1 MFFVY
6 LFNMKFIITE
16 NQKERIVLNWMNKNF
31 SPDQLEVIEHPDYPN
46 SIFYRKNGK
55 VVMEQDKK
63 NQRFWFSYTQIWS
76 FFKSFFSME
85 YEEIQGVLNIWLE
98 EAFKL
103 KGYTPSYSSLFP
115 MTTVGRGFQ
124 IEGLYA
130 LRWGVS
136 NQVW

>member
-1 MFFVY
+1 
-6 LFNMKFIITE
+6 MKFIITE
-16 NQKERIVLNWMNKNF
+16 SKLQKAALLWMNNNF

-103 KGYTPSYSSLFP
+103 KGYTPLNKHYTPAFGWKRL
-115 MTTVGRGFQ
+115 
-124 IEGLYA
+124 
-130 LRWGVS
+130 S
-136 NQVW
+136 N